1 MKPKQTLYKGAIIP
15 MVTPINED
23 LTVDVESTAR
33 ILDTFMEASVSPF
46 VLGTTGESLSLSTG
60 QKTLLVQTTIN
71 HINHRVSVYAGISGN
86 CLAESIEQANQFAGY
101 GVDAVVAH
109 LPFYYPLSDNQI
121 IRYFLQLADNIKCPL
136 IIYNMPGTTHLSI
149 PIEIIDQLSF
159 HPNIAGVKDSEK
171 GLERLEQSVKLWNKR
186 PDFVYLMGCAV
197 QSAIALHKGA
207 DGIVPSLGN
216 FVPQLYGKLYNAIL
230 NDDNGTAELL
240 QSQSNEIA
248 TIYQKDKTLSQSI
261 PALKT
266 MMSAIGL
273 CKPYAMPPMITLSDE
288 EQKIIRN
295 QALEVHEKFSSLFP
309 QPVKQGA
316 SN

>member
-1 MKPKQTLYKGAIIP
+1 MKPKQTLYHGAIIP

-23 LTVDVESTAR
+23 FSVDVESTEI
-33 ILDTFMEASVSPF
+33 ILDTFIEAKVSPF
-46 VLGTTGESLSLSTG
+46 VIGTTGESVSLSAG
-60 QKTLLVQTTIN
+60 QKTLLVQTTTS
-71 HINHRVSVYAGISGN
+71 HVNHRVSVYAGISGN
-86 CLAESIEQANQFAGY
+86 CLAESIEQANQFAKF
-101 GVDAVVAH
+101 GVDAMVAH
-109 LPFYYPLSDNQI
+109 LPFYYPLSADQM

-136 IIYNMPGTTHLSI
+136 ILYNIPGTTHVSI
-149 PIEIIDQLSF
+149 PIEVIDKLSF

-171 GLERLEQSVKLWNKR
+171 GLDRLEQSVKLWKDR

-197 QSAIALHKGA
+197 QSTIALQKGA

-216 FVPQLYGKLYNAIL
+216 FIPQLYGKLYEAAIKE
-230 NDDNGTAELL
+230 DADTADFL

-288 EQKIIRN
+288 EQKIIKN

-309 QPVKQGA
+309 QTV
-316 SN
+316 